1 MADWLEILLLAVA
14 SAFWP
19 LLILVVVV
27 ALRLEHPTKI
37 LTFFVAGGLLTTITI
52 GIAIVHALQGTS
64 VASGSSHSLTAGV
77 YLAAGAASL
86 LAAAVLYR
94 SSRRPRRE
102 KPASSKPSLAQRS
115 VEHGPA
121 VAFAAGVI
129 LNIVPGTFPFVAM
142 VDIAQLDQPES
153 VKAGAVVLFYLVM
166 FAFAEIPI
174 VAYLFSPSRTIA
186 ATNRFNDWL
195 TRNGR
200 LAAAIALAVV
210 GTYLT
215 ARGFVRLLG

>member
-1 MADWLEILLLAVA
+1 VADWLEILLLAVA

-27 ALRLEHPTKI
+27 ALRLEHPTRI
-37 LTFFVAGGLLTTITI
+37 LAFFVAGGLLTTITI

-64 VASGSSHSLTAGV
+64 VATGSSHSLSAGV
-77 YLAAGAASL
+77 YLTAGTLSL

-102 KPASSKPSLAQRS
+102 KPASSKPSLAERS
-115 VEHGPA
+115 VEHGAA

-129 LNIVPGTFPFVAM
+129 LNVVPGTFPFVAM

-153 VKAGAVVLFYLVM
+153 VKAAAVVLFYLVM
-166 FAFAEIPI
+166 FAFAEVPI
-174 VAYLFSPSRTIA
+174 VAYLFAPERTIT
-186 ATNRFNDWL
+186 ATTRFNDWL
-195 TRNGR
+195 ARNGR
-200 LAAAIALAVV
+200 LVAAIALAVV
-210 GTYLT
+210 GAYLIVRGV
-215 ARGFVRLLG
+215 ARLGD